1 MCFYHVWCTHNI
13 SVSVNKQ
20 PKAAHQLCY
29 INYCL
34 GGNNLAILEVEELQL
49 VLCFLFLLSLFGSF
63 LLVLI

>member
-1 MCFYHVWCTHNI
+1 MYNI

-29 INYCL
+29 INCL
-34 GGNNLAILEVEELQL
+34 GGINLAILEAEELQL

-63 LLVLI
+63 LLIFI